1 MRCWWRACAF
11 WSGGVV
17 PSRLVGVLGLGGVVA
32 LGKLV
37 VTACGPRVPLR
48 SSFRVVRLAA
58 RLVRRPVGRLPFW
71 FRPWFLPWLFSWL
84 LWPASLL
91 CVARSGVVR
100 VLWAVGVV
108 PLRLVVVLGPGS
120 VLALV
125 KSCRNGVPLRAR
137 LCVALAGALWR
148 ARASVCA
155 RPAPVGVPRVPCLPW
170 VSFLS

>member
-1 MRCWWRACAF
+1 M
-11 WSGGVV
+11 
-17 PSRLVGVLGLGGVVA
+17 
-32 LGKLV
+32 
-37 VTACGPRVPLR
+37 
-48 SSFRVVRLAA
+48 
-58 RLVRRPVGRLPFW
+58 RRPVGRLPFW
-71 FRPWFLPWLFSWL
+71 AWPWFLPWWFSWL

-100 VLWAVGVV
+100 VLWAAGVV

-125 KSCRNGVPLRAR
+125 KPCRNGVPLRAR

-155 RPAPVGVPRVPCLPW
+155 CSAPVGVA
-170 VSFLS
+170 SLSLLAVGFIFKLVFNVLSLIHI